1 MGRQIVMN
9 DGTIYEDATIGY
21 NGGVIWC
28 NVPNKTIADV
38 IPDFTDHQK
47 TEKLIFQYGEDEDVY
62 EGYTTLGAIL
72 QQENMAQIQLK
83 RGEADVRDRPE

>member
-21 NGGVIWC
+21 NNGVIWC
-28 NVPNKTIADV
+28 NIPNKTITDV
-38 IPDFTDHQK
+38 IPDFIDHQK

-62 EGYTTLGAIL
+62 EGYTVLGAVL